1 MKNKPSFLENI
12 IDDPFLK
19 LFAPP
24 AIIDEVM
31 KAIEEDLPKKLE
43 KNKARNIA
51 HAILSKI
58 TILEGRRLDAWVEA
72 YNRIG
77 KRDAKDVPF
86 LALSFELETHGII
99 TRDPDFSEQKEVRIW
114 QVSQAGTM
122 VSDFRKGSFSFF
134 FMGAGLPMILQLCY
148 WIFISFL
155 KIVKEI
161 MEGIFL
167 FATII
172 VSGSFQLL
180 SKIPP
185 VVAIMALCSIGA
197 ILIFS
202 GKVRD
207 WTGGMLSKAGDKIT
221 KIINAI
227 KKLFAKIVETIK
239 HILEVLKP
247 FISIAWKGVLYLFYS
262 AGLLLARMNELEHQ
276 RARV

>member
-1 MKNKPSFLENI
+1 
-12 IDDPFLK
+12 
-19 LFAPP
+19 
-24 AIIDEVM
+24 
-31 KAIEEDLPKKLE
+31 
-43 KNKARNIA
+43 
-51 HAILSKI
+51 
-58 TILEGRRLDAWVEA
+58 
-72 YNRIG
+72 
-77 KRDAKDVPF
+77 
-86 LALSFELETHGII
+86 
-99 TRDPDFSEQKEVRIW
+99 
-114 QVSQAGTM
+114 
-122 VSDFRKGSFSFF
+122 
-134 FMGAGLPMILQLCY
+134 
-148 WIFISFL
+148 
-155 KIVKEI
+155 